1 MLPTK
6 KIYQK
11 IIEGDEVCTAE
22 LCREC
27 LSNGYDPID
36 ILEKSMIPAMDKC
49 GVLLTTRKSF
59 IPQVLMSTRAMQAGL
74 DVLKPYLSQHK
85 KLVSSEKIIIG
96 TVQGDIH
103 TIGKTLVAI
112 MLESVGFIVVDLGTN
127 ISGEEFV
134 EAIRTHQARF
144 VMMSA
149 MLTTAMMSMRGIV
162 REIKENNFDW
172 NVTVIVGG
180 APITK
185 AFADE
190 IGAEYADN
198 AIDCMDKI
206 LKKQKNQEN

>member
-11 IIEGDEVCTAE
+11 IIEGDEVCTVE

-27 LSNGYDPID
+27 LSNGCDPME
-36 ILEKSMIPAMDKC
+36 ILEKSMIPAMDRC

-74 DVLKPYLSQHK
+74 DVLKPYLSQQK
-85 KLVSSEKIIIG
+85 KMISSETVIIG
-96 TVQGDIH
+96 TVKGDIH
-103 TIGKTLVAI
+103 TIGKTLVSI
-112 MLESVGFIVVDLGTN
+112 ILESVGFNVIDLGTN
-127 ISGEEFV
+127 ISGKEFV
-134 EAIRTHQARF
+134 ESIKKHQARY

-149 MLTTAMMSMRGIV
+149 MLTTAMISMRGIV
-162 REIKENNFDW
+162 KEIKENNYDW
-172 NVTVIVGG
+172 NITVIVGG

-185 AFADE
+185 AFANE

-206 LKKQKNQEN
+206 LKTIELS

>member
-6 KIYQK
+6 KIYQM

-27 LSNGYDPID
+27 LANGYEPME

-74 DVLKPYLSQHK
+74 DVLRPYLSQQK

-96 TVQGDIH
+96 TVKGDIH
-103 TIGKTLVAI
+103 TIGKTLVSI
-112 MLESVGFIVVDLGTN
+112 MLESVGFTVIDLGTN
-127 ISGEEFV
+127 ISAEEFV
-134 EAIRTHQARF
+134 KAIKEHQAHF

-149 MLTTAMMSMRGIV
+149 RLTTAMMSMRGIV
-162 REIKENNFDW
+162 KEIKESSFDW
-172 NVTVIVGG
+172 DVTVIVGG
-180 APITK
+180 APITR

-190 IGAEYADN
+190 IGVEYADN

-206 LKKQKNQEN
+206 LNKQKNN